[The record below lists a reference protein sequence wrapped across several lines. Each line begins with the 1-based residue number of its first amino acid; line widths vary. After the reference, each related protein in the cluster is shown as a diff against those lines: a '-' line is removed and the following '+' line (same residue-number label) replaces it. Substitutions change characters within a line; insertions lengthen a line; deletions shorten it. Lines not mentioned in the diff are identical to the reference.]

1 LNQPATD
8 ANRLNRRLERERKAR
23 QEAER
28 LLEDK
33 SHELFAKHMELE
45 ALSQSLEKLVA
56 KRTIEMQ
63 QARDEALYALQVKT
77 DFIANMSHELRTPLN
92 GVLGVLALLSDQDLN
107 EQQSELV
114 DVAEASGKHLLGVIN
129 DILDFSKIEADKIS
143 LEFSALEIRPYIK
156 TLCAPFKLQATQKN
170 IAFEFHVD
178 EEVPDYL
185 MVDSLRLTQI
195 ISNLLSNALKFTDE
209 GGVSLS
215 FVKHGGAYR
224 ISVTDT
230 GIGISSANLESIF
243 AAFEQADNSI
253 TREFGGTGLGM
264 SITKQLVTMFG
275 GKVNVTSEMGKGS
288 CFFVDLPLQTAK
300 QIELCELDN
309 DSSANDKIQALHV
322 LLVEDNAI
330 NQMVATKLLE
340 GWGCEVSL
348 AENGQVALDNLAKHG
363 FDLVLMDLQMP
374 VMGGIQATE
383 FIRSAASSELSENID
398 VPIIAMTAHSS
409 QAHIDECI
417 QAGMNDHISKPID
430 RDLLKQKITKLVG
443 NELPPADNALASS
456 GLQNQQTDLQI
467 PEIKGV
473 DVISGLARVNNDV
486 SLYLSL
492 LQRFCDDNLDFL
504 SRYQLFIEQ
513 NNKDGANMALHM
525 IKGSAANVGIEK
537 VSKLAA
543 ELEAQLHT
551 EQAWPAIS
559 QAERLQQLIED
570 VKQQLALVDNS
581 KDNKQNAPLR
591 VVSNKQILDYLHD
604 IKTQIN
610 QDFLNAEASL
620 KELLTCELSA
630 QLQDKLENVQ
640 QAMARFDTVAAANDI
655 EEALELLG

>member
-1 LNQPATD
+1 LNQSAPDAT
-8 ANRLNRRLERERKAR
+8 RLNRRLERERKAR

-33 SHELFAKHMELE
+33 SRELFAKHMELE

-63 QARDEALYALQVKT
+63 QARDEALYALQIKT

-143 LEFSALEIRPYIK
+143 LEYSALEIRPYIK
-156 TLCAPFKLQATQKN
+156 TLCAPFELQAKQKK
-170 IAFEFHVD
+170 ISFKFDVD
-178 EEVPDYL
+178 EQVPDYL

-195 ISNLLSNALKFTDE
+195 ISNLLSNALKFTHK

-215 FVKHGGAYR
+215 FVKHAEAYR

-230 GIGISSANLESIF
+230 GIGISSANLDSIF

-264 SITKQLVTMFG
+264 SITKKLVTMFG

-288 CFFVDLPLQTAK
+288 CFVVDLPFQSAN
-300 QIELCELDN
+300 QIELSELTK
-309 DSSANDKIQALHV
+309 DSNSNDKVQALDI

-330 NQMVATKLLE
+330 NQMVATKLIE
-340 GWGCEVSL
+340 GWGCEVAL
-348 AENGQVALDNLAKHG
+348 AENGQIALECLAKRT
-363 FDLVLMDLQMP
+363 FDVVLMDLQMP

-383 FIRSAASSELSENID
+383 FIRSGSNGVLSANTD

-443 NELPPADNALASS
+443 TKLAHSDATLAESGQQTPQADLPMPELKWVDVTS
-456 GLQNQQTDLQI
+456 GLERL
-467 PEIKGV
+467 
-473 DVISGLARVNNDV
+473 NNDV

-504 SRYQLFIEQ
+504 SRYRLFIEQ
-513 NNKDGANMALHM
+513 NDKDGANMALHL
-525 IKGSAANVGIEK
+525 IKGSAANLGVEK
-537 VSKLAA
+537 ASNLAA
-543 ELEAQLHT
+543 ELEAQLHK
-551 EQAWPAIS
+551 EQGWPELDK
-559 QAERLQQLIED
+559 AERLQQLIEEL
-570 VKQQLALVDNS
+570 KQQLAFADNGLN
-581 KDNKQNAPLR
+581 NKQKTPLR
-591 VVSNKQILDYLHD
+591 AVSNEQILDYLHD

-610 QDFLNAEASL
+610 QDFLYAEASL
-620 KELLTCELSA
+620 KELLTCQLSA
-630 QLQDKLENVQ
+630 QIQDKLENVQ
-640 QAMARFDTVAAANDI
+640 QAMARFDTVAAAQDI

>member
-1 LNQPATD
+1 MNQPAPD
-8 ANRLNRRLERERKAR
+8 ATRLNRRLVRERKAR

-33 SHELFAKHMELE
+33 SRELFAKHMELE

-92 GVLGVLALLSDQDLN
+92 GVLGILALLSDQDLN
-107 EQQSELV
+107 EQQCELV

-129 DILDFSKIEADKIS
+129 DILDFSKIEANKIT

-156 TLCAPFKLQATQKN
+156 TLCAPFKLQAKQKN

-178 EEVPDYL
+178 EQVPDYL
-185 MVDSLRLTQI
+185 MVDSLRLAQI

-215 FVKHGGAYR
+215 FVQYGEAYR

-264 SITKQLVTMFG
+264 SITKQLVSMFG

-288 CFFVDLPLQTAK
+288 CFFVDLPLQTAN
-300 QIELCELDN
+300 QIELCELDK
-309 DSSANDKIQALHV
+309 DSDANDKIRALTV

-330 NQMVATKLLE
+330 NQMVAIKLLE
-340 GWGCEVSL
+340 GWGCEVVL
-348 AENGQVALDNLAKHG
+348 AENGQIALDYLAKSS
-363 FDLVLMDLQMP
+363 FDVVLMDLQMP
-374 VMGGIQATE
+374 VMGGIQATGL
-383 FIRSAASSELSENID
+383 IRSGTGNVLSDNID

-409 QAHIDECI
+409 QAHIDECL
-417 QAGMNDHISKPID
+417 QAGMNDHVSKPID
-430 RDLLKQKITKLVG
+430 RNLLKQKITQLIG
-443 NELPPADNALASS
+443 TTLAHADPTLDDIGQQATPPDLNMPAL
-456 GLQNQQTDLQI
+456 
-467 PEIKGV
+467 KGV
-473 DVISGLARVNNDV
+473 DVVSGLARVNNDV
-486 SLYLSL
+486 SLYVSL

-504 SRYQLFIEQ
+504 TRFELFIEH
-513 NNKDGANMALHM
+513 NNKDGANMALHL

-543 ELEAQLHT
+543 ELETQLHT
-551 EQAWPAIS
+551 EQTWPAINK
-559 QAERLQQLIED
+559 AERLQQLIED

-581 KDNKQNAPLR
+581 FDNKQKTPLR
-591 VVSNKQILDYLHD
+591 AVSNEQILAYLHD

-620 KELLTCELSA
+620 KELLTCELSV
-630 QLQDKLENVQ
+630 QLQAKLENVQ
-640 QAMARFDTVAAANDI
+640 QAMARFDTLAAANDI